1 MRLPADAAY
10 RLLALGL
17 TVSLAGC
24 GLVGDGDRVETLA
37 AVAETDHPT
46 TANGPAA
53 DYPMVLGAPF
63 TVEGELFT
71 PADTL
76 NYDSVGYAAIDSGA
90 GITAAHRTLPLP
102 SYVEVTS
109 LESGK
114 TVLVRLERRG
124 PMAGRSLIALSP
136 AAGAQLGAG
145 QGAPVRVRRVN
156 PIEAER
162 AELRAGR
169 GVPDRIETPKSLVE
183 VLRRKLS
190 ASGAASLRDA
200 IPVRP
205 AVAGAAPKS
214 PPAPQVAA
222 VPRELSAGAPTQTT
236 ASPSVVSAY
245 PLPPMTGTPPGPQPI
260 VVARAES
267 RPVAF
272 RIPGGRH
279 AATTPVVVPAPAPKP
294 APPVARPV
302 PTPSDGYVIQ
312 AGAFSSQANAQRA
325 AKALGGYVSPA
336 GNLYRVRTGPF
347 ASRGQAEAAL
357 AKVRA
362 AGYSDA
368 RVFTAG

>member
-1 MRLPADAAY
+1 MRLPPDAGY
-10 RLLALGL
+10 RFLALGL
-17 TVSLAGC
+17 TAALASC
-24 GLVGDGDRVETLA
+24 GLIGGGDRVETLA
-37 AVAETDHPT
+37 AVSETDRQT

-63 TVEGELFT
+63 SVEGELFS

-76 NYDSVGYAAIDSGA
+76 NYDSVGYAAIDDGA

-124 PMAGRSLIALSP
+124 PMSGRSLVALSP
-136 AAGAQLGAG
+136 AASAQLGAG
-145 QGAPVRVRRVN
+145 QSAPVRVRRVN
-156 PIEAER
+156 PTEAER

-169 GVPDRIETPKSLVE
+169 GVPDRIQTPKSLVE
-183 VLRRKLS
+183 VLRRKLP
-190 ASGAASLRDA
+190 ASGAASLREA
-200 IPVRP
+200 MPVRP
-205 AVAGAAPKS
+205 AIAGVAPRAL
-214 PPAPQVAA
+214 PAPQVAA
-222 VPRELSAGAPTQTT
+222 APRELPALAPAASARTAGAPSAVT
-236 ASPSVVSAY
+236 AY
-245 PLPPMTGTPPGPQPI
+245 PLPSLAGTPSAPRPV
-260 VVARAES
+260 VVARAEPKPLS
-267 RPVAF
+267 F
-272 RIPGGRH
+272 RLPGGRVS
-279 AATTPVVVPAPAPKP
+279 APSPAPVAKP
-294 APPVARPV
+294 QPAARPV
-302 PTPSDGYVIQ
+302 PVEGDGYVIQ
-312 AGAFSSQANAQRA
+312 AGAFSSQANAQRV

-336 GNLYRVRTGPF
+336 GNLFRVRTGPF

>member
-1 MRLPADAAY
+1 MRLPVDAGY
-10 RLLALGL
+10 RFLALGL
-17 TVSLAGC
+17 TASLAGC
-24 GLVGDGDRVETLA
+24 GLIGGGDRVETLVA
-37 AVAETDHPT
+37 APGATAMA
-46 TANGPAA
+46 ANGPAA
-53 DYPMVLGAPF
+53 DYPMVLGQPF

-76 NYDSVGYAAIDSGA
+76 NYDSVGYVAIDDGA

-124 PMAGRSLIALSP
+124 PMAGRSLVALAP
-136 AAGAQLGAG
+136 AASALLGAG

-156 PIEAER
+156 PTEAER

-183 VLRRKLS
+183 VLRRKLP

-200 IPVRP
+200 MPVRP
-205 AVAGAAPKS
+205 AIASAAPRAL
-214 PPAPQVAA
+214 PRAPGSVA
-222 VPRELSAGAPTQTT
+222 PRELPALAPAASIRTAG
-236 ASPSVVSAY
+236 SPSTVTAY
-245 PLPPMTGTPPGPQPI
+245 PLPSLAETSSAPRPV
-260 VVARAES
+260 VVARAQ
-267 RPVAF
+267 P
-272 RIPGGRH
+272 
-279 AATTPVVVPAPAPKP
+279 TPVTYTMPSARASTPAAKPQPA
-294 APPVARPV
+294 ARPIPV
-302 PTPSDGYVIQ
+302 EGDGYVVQ
-312 AGAFSSQANAQRA
+312 AGAFSNQANAQRVA
-325 AKALGGYVSPA
+325 RSLGGYVSPS
-336 GNLYRVRTGPF
+336 GSLFRVRTGPF
-347 ASRGQAEAAL
+347 TSRGQAEAAL